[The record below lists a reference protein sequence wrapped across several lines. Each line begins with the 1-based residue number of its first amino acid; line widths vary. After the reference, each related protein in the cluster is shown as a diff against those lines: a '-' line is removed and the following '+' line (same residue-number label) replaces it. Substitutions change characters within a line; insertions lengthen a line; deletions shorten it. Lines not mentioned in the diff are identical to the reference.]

1 MKLENVETVTVSEGT
16 KEWLRRI
23 VELDE
28 LQGRIHDQVK
38 AGAGSEA
45 AASNIMEQVFETAFT
60 HIHKGIL
67 YLLGQNIYENVSDIG
82 STQI

>member
-1 MKLENVETVTVSEGT
+1 MKLENIETVTVSEGT

-28 LQGRIHDQVK
+28 LKGRIHDQVK

-67 YLLGQNIYENVSDIG
+67 YLLEQNIYENVSDIG

>member
-45 AASNIMEQVFETAFT
+45 AASNIMEQVFETAFI

>member
-1 MKLENVETVTVSEGT
+1 MKLENVETVTISEGT